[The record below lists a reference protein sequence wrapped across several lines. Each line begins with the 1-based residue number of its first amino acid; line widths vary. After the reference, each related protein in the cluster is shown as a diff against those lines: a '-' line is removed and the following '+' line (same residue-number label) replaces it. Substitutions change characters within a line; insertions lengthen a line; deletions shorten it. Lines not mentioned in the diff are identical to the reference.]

1 MKKIK
6 LPKPKYLQCLNM
18 LTIEEGGL
26 SIKNVDDGTVL
37 RLRGFDGEFS
47 FFDTD
52 GEELMHYGRNGI
64 PFIDEHACED
74 SNIELLNQMSEKLEE
89 KRERIK
95 SLEAKLAEKK
105 EEIKKLQSKLSH
117 LHTYSE
123 LKLTISEFEAFVN
136 AYEKIGSNNVFS
148 RDKKVTNE
156 YWTHTSDGTF
166 FEDLEEG
173 TKVYILKKTI
183 HPITEEGE

>member
-1 MKKIK
+1 MKKFK
-6 LPKPKYLQCLNM
+6 LPEPKYLQFKNI
-18 LTIEEGGL
+18 LTIEECGIN
-26 SIKNVDDGTVL
+26 IKNVDGDTVL
-37 RLRGFDGEFS
+37 RMREINGAISLFDK
-47 FFDTD
+47 D
-52 GEELMHYGRNGI
+52 GKELMHYGRDGV

-74 SNIELLNQMSEKLEE
+74 YNIKLLNQMSEKLEE
-89 KRERIK
+89 KRETIR

-166 FEDLEEG
+166 FEDLDEG
-173 TKVYILKKTI
+173 AKVYILRKTI

>member
-6 LPKPKYLQCLNM
+6 LPEPKYLQFELKEDTPVFPYGECPTIDYKEAFLTSRDRLFEANECLDNC
-18 LTIEEGGL
+18 T
-26 SIKNVDDGTVL
+26 
-37 RLRGFDGEFS
+37 
-47 FFDTD
+47 
-52 GEELMHYGRNGI
+52 
-64 PFIDEHACED
+64 A
-74 SNIELLNQMSEKLEE
+74 KLEE
-89 KRERIK
+89 KRETIK
-95 SLEAKLAEKK
+95 SIEAKLAEKK
-105 EEIKKLQSKLSH
+105 EEIKKLQRKLSH

-166 FEDLEEG
+166 FDDLEEG
-173 TKVYILKKTI
+173 AKVYILRKTI

>member
-6 LPKPKYLQCLNM
+6 LPEPKYLQFELPKISETGLDYKTLWLNTCDRIEMM
-18 LTIEEGGL
+18 LLDHEA
-26 SIKNVDDGTVL
+26 D
-37 RLRGFDGEFS
+37 
-47 FFDTD
+47 
-52 GEELMHYGRNGI
+52 EELLR
-64 PFIDEHACED
+64 
-74 SNIELLNQMSEKLEE
+74 QMGEKMQE

-173 TKVYILKKTI
+173 AKVYILRKTI
-183 HPITEEGE
+183 HPIVEEGE

>member
-6 LPKPKYLQCLNM
+6 LPEPKYLQFELPKISE
-18 LTIEEGGL
+18 TGL
-26 SIKNVDDGTVL
+26 DYQSLWHRACD
-37 RLRGFDGEFS
+37 RLKD
-47 FFDTD
+47 
-52 GEELMHYGRNGI
+52 M
-64 PFIDEHACED
+64 
-74 SNIELLNQMSEKLEE
+74 SNLADQKEAKLEE
-89 KRERIK
+89 KTETIK
-95 SLEAKLAEKK
+95 ALEAKLAEKK

-173 TKVYILKKTI
+173 AKVYILRKTI

>member
-6 LPKPKYLQCLNM
+6 LPEPKYLQCMNM

-26 SIKNVDDGTVL
+26 SIKNVDSGMTFHMRGIDGAI
-37 RLRGFDGEFS
+37 S
-47 FFDTD
+47 FFDTE
-52 GEELMHYGRNGI
+52 GEELMYYGRDGV
-64 PFIDEHACED
+64 PFIDEHAYED

-183 HPITEEGE
+183 HPIMEEGE

>member
-6 LPKPKYLQCLNM
+6 LPEPKYLQFENVHIFVKDNDG
-18 LTIEEGGL
+18 LTWNDQDI
-26 SIKNVDDGTVL
+26 SIINEVD
-37 RLRGFDGEFS
+37 
-47 FFDTD
+47 
-52 GEELMHYGRNGI
+52 
-64 PFIDEHACED
+64 ED

-136 AYEKIGSNNVFS
+136 AYEKIGSNNIFS

-173 TKVYILKKTI
+173 AKVYILRKTI